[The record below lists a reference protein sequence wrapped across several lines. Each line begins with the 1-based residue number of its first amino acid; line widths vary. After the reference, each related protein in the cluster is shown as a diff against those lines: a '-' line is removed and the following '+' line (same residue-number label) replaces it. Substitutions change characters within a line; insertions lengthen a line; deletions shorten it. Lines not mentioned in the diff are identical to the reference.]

1 MTSIADRSGARDGAN
16 LGGDVVPPGRGAAIG
31 PYLRPS
37 WFERRILP
45 ALMRRFSRMPVLRV
59 RGRASGGV
67 RVIIVRPVEVGGSR
81 YLVALLGDT
90 HWARD
95 LRAAGTA
102 ELVEGGVSRAF
113 RTQEVFGEE
122 RTAAV
127 ARYRQ
132 TSTYAPTER
141 LLTERLPNPE
151 DHPVFR
157 IG

>member
-1 MTSIADRSGARDGAN
+1 MI
-16 LGGDVVPPGRGAAIG
+16 V
-31 PYLRPS
+31 
-37 WFERRILP
+37 
-45 ALMRRFSRMPVLRV
+45 
-59 RGRASGGV
+59 
-67 RVIIVRPVEVGGSR
+67 VRPVEVGGSR

-95 LRAAGTA
+95 SRAAGTA

-113 RTQEVFGEE
+113 RTHEVFGEE

-132 TSTYAPTER
+132 ASTYAPTKR
-141 LLTERLPNPE
+141 LLTERLPDPD

>member
-1 MTSIADRSGARDGAN
+1 MTSIADRSRARDGAH
-16 LGGDVVPPGRGAAIG
+16 LGGDVVPPDRGAAIG

-37 WFERRILP
+37 WFERWILP
-45 ALMRRFSRMPVLRV
+45 ALMTRFSRMPVLRV
-59 RGRASGGV
+59 RGRVSGGM
-67 RVIIVRPVEVGGSR
+67 RVIIVRPVEVGLSR

-102 ELVEGGVSRAF
+102 ELVEGGVSLAF
-113 RTQEVFGEE
+113 RTEEVFGEE

-132 TSTYAPTER
+132 TTTYAPTKR
-141 LLTERLPNPE
+141 LLTERLPNPD